1 MAGSSSYLLV
11 KHLCTVDAALVL
23 VTGHWV
29 TASAPHT
36 LYPEKNAGVVVRMQL
51 TADPVV
57 PKGAH
62 PPSLSLPLSRISSR
76 GTPANQPAMVAA
88 AASEQHTHTPP
99 ASSGAFLAAKHL
111 QPRFP
116 PACHYDAVLCASGIE
131 ALVRKC
137 SRFRTL
143 RQDSKGYVSVR
154 ADICLVSLARSGA
167 ASIPSTF
174 SYA

>member
-57 PKGAH
+57 PQGV
-62 PPSLSLPLSRISSR
+62 SLSPAVQNIFTGDTPPLQTSLQWWLLQLRNSTLTHLLPLLAHSLQQSTCSHVSH
-76 GTPANQPAMVAA
+76 QPATMMLSCV
-88 AASEQHTHTPP
+88 H
-99 ASSGAFLAAKHL
+99 
-111 QPRFP
+111 R
-116 PACHYDAVLCASGIE
+116 VL
-131 ALVRKC
+131 R
-137 SRFRTL
+137 
-143 RQDSKGYVSVR
+143 
-154 ADICLVSLARSGA
+154 
-167 ASIPSTF
+167 P
-174 SYA
+174 SYANAVDSGH